1 MSESANLP
9 MNFGGIAEEEY
20 STFDRARVLI
30 LPIAY
35 EGTVSYGTGTEKG
48 AAAIIEASRNM
59 ELYDEET
66 DAEVYKIGINT
77 LAEVTPEDDPAAMM
91 TKIYERTKEALE
103 AEKFLVSLGGEH
115 SISAP
120 LITD

>member
-9 MNFGGIAEEEY
+9 MNFGGIGEPEFSE
-20 STFDRARVLI
+20 FERAGVLV

-35 EGTVSYGTGTEKG
+35 EGTVSYGKGTEQG

-66 DAEVYKIGINT
+66 DAEVYKIGIHT
-77 LAEVTPEDDPAAMM
+77 LAGLTPETSPETMM
-91 TKIYERTKEALE
+91 NKIYERTKKAI
-103 AEKFLVSLGGEH
+103 AENKF
-115 SISAP
+115 
-120 LITD
+120 